1 MTVQEHPNDEEFRPV
16 RAASDALDAHLT
28 SAIAELSQE
37 KPTVTAPQPGNF
49 ASQIRG
55 MLDQAR
61 ADLEAA
67 RNAGLAKVGGAIEKM
82 RDAQT
87 QTQFVTAGMAKTIE
101 DEAAAVLAELGQI
114 SNFPPA

>member
-37 KPTVTAPQPGNF
+37 KPVVTAPQPGSF
-49 ASQIRG
+49 VAQIRAMMDG
-55 MLDQAR
+55 AR
-61 ADLEAA
+61 ADLAKTKEDGIAQIKEAVTEHVK
-67 RNAGLAKVGGAIEKM
+67 AGEQVKA
-82 RDAQT
+82 
-87 QTQFVTAGMAKTIE
+87 VTASMVQVIKNETA
-101 DEAAAVLAELGQI
+101 DALAELGQI

>member
-1 MTVQEHPNDEEFRPV
+1 MTVQEHPNGEEFRPV

-28 SAIAELSQE
+28 SAIVELSQE
-37 KPTVTAPQPGNF
+37 RPIVTVTPTGNF
-49 ASQIRG
+49 ATQIRG

-61 ADLEAA
+61 ADLAAA
-67 RNAGLAKVGGAIEKM
+67 RNDGIAKVGDAIGKM

-87 QTQFVTAGMAKTIE
+87 QTQLVTAGMAQTIE